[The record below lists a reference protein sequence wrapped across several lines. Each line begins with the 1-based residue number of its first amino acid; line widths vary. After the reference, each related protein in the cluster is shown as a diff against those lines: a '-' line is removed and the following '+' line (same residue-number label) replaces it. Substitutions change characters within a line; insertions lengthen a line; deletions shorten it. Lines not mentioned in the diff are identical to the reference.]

1 MARANRQ
8 TEPRMI
14 EAKQKAA
21 RALDLRK
28 QGKTFDEIA
37 AEVPYSSKQAAYDAV
52 KRAIAAITREP
63 ASELI
68 ELELARLDSMWGKHY
83 LKAQT
88 GDVRALAACMKLMER
103 RAKLLGL
110 DAPAETKTEL
120 TGPDGK
126 PIEFPSV
133 VQIVGVQPKRID
145 DNGAD
150 TAAG

>member
-8 TEPRMI
+8 SEPRVI
-14 EAKQKAA
+14 EARQKAA

-28 QGKTFDEIA
+28 EGKTFEEIA
-37 AEVPYSSKQAAYDAV
+37 AEVPYNSRQAACDAV

-68 ELELARLDSMWGKHY
+68 ELELARLDAMWGKHY
-83 LKAQT
+83 LNAQA
-88 GDVRALAACMKLMER
+88 GDVQALAACMKVMER

-110 DAPAETKTEL
+110 DAPTETKTEL
-120 TGPDGK
+120 FGPDGK

-133 VQIVGVQPKRID
+133 IQIVGVQPKRID